1 MNDDG
6 EFVRELMEFGVAQ
19 LVVEGLVQEEP
30 GEGEEGVLQL
40 VTGLTIMKEHNVI
53 GIRRVLAGE

>member
-30 GEGEEGVLQL
+30 GEEGVLQL

-53 GIRRVLAGE
+53 GVRRVLAGE